1 MEKVSVIGGGLVGSL
16 LSIFLAKHGFSIEVF
31 ERRADPR
38 TGAAERGRSI
48 NLALSD
54 RGWKALNLADP
65 SLAEEV
71 KKNAIPMKGRMIHDE
86 RGIQTLQPY
95 GKEGQYIYSISRAI
109 LNQVLI
115 EFGEKHHQVQYRFNE
130 RCIDIDLNTD
140 QLHFENTIT
149 YQAHQHI
156 PDYVFG
162 TDGAFS
168 AVRYALQ
175 KTERF
180 DFSQKYLEYGYK
192 ELAIPAGQQN
202 RHLLD
207 KNALHIWPRKSFM
220 LIALPNTD
228 GSFTCTLFLPFEGT
242 NSFEHLNDARSIE
255 NFFEKNFS
263 DVLNLIPDLIDQFT
277 SNPTSSLVTV
287 QCYPWVYKNKYV
299 LLGDAAHAIVPFY
312 GQGMNAGFEDCTI
325 LDNILNE
332 FPGDFANALQKFK
345 KERKPNTDAIAEL
358 ALRNFVEM
366 RDLVIDDRFI
376 LRKKIEA
383 KLHKLF
389 PTDWIPL
396 YTMVTFS
403 EMDYAEALRLG
414 KIQDRIMDEVLD
426 ISGIETSWENIDF
439 EAVITKYKTAEKSPS
454 GIL

>member
-16 LSIFLAKHGFSIEVF
+16 LSIFLSKQGFSVEVF
-31 ERRADPR
+31 ERRPDPR
-38 TGAAERGRSI
+38 QGEAERGRSI

-54 RGWKALNLADP
+54 RGWKALKHADP
-65 SLAEEV
+65 SLAEQV

-86 RGIQTLQPY
+86 KGNKVLQPY
-95 GKEGQYIYSISRAI
+95 GKEGQNIYSISRAT
-109 LNQVLI
+109 LNHVLI
-115 EFGEKHHQVQYRFNE
+115 EFGEKHYGVEYKFNE
-130 RCIDIDLNTD
+130 RCLDIDLISD
-140 QLHFENTIT
+140 KLIFENTNSHQIT
-149 YQAHQHI
+149 HHSSEYF
-156 PDYVFG
+156 FG

-168 AVRYALQ
+168 AIRYALQ
-175 KTERF
+175 KSERF

-192 ELAIPAGQQN
+192 ELTIPAGDQN
-202 RHLLD
+202 THLFE

-220 LIALPNTD
+220 LIALPNPD

-242 NSFEHLNDARSIE
+242 NSFENLKDNHSIK
-255 NFFEKNFS
+255 NFFEINFP
-263 DVLNLIPDLIDQFT
+263 DALGLIPDLTDQFA

-299 LLGDAAHAIVPFY
+299 LMGDAAHAIVPFY
-312 GQGMNAGFEDCTI
+312 GQGMNAGFEDCTV
-325 LDNILNE
+325 LDEIVTE
-332 FPGDFANALQKFK
+332 FPGDFKSALQKFK

-366 RDLVIDDRFI
+366 RDLVIDDRFL

-389 PTDWIPL
+389 PVDWIPL

-403 EMDYAEALRLG
+403 DMDYAEALLLG
-414 KIQDRIMDEVLD
+414 KIQDRLMEEVLD
-426 ISGIETSWENIDF
+426 ISGIETAWENIDF
-439 EAVITKYKTAEKSPS
+439 EAVITKYKTAQKSPL